1 MKIPYKHISNRI
13 ESSPSI
19 EEISENLFQL
29 GHEHEIFDNIF
40 DIEITPNRGDC
51 ISLNGILRDL
61 SIFYEIGDSKSIFEG
76 KIDDFKD
83 LEFQNHSTNTCKK
96 ISFLKIEVD
105 KIKNDYESEL
115 KDYFQDLKLN
125 RNNFF
130 TDISNFILYETG
142 QPTHCYDLAK
152 IEPNLSLSNEII
164 QMNFLLKHYLEN
176 NQINW

>member
-96 ISFLKIEVD
+96 IFLK
-105 KIKNDYESEL
+105 L
-115 KDYFQDLKLN
+115 K
-125 RNNFF
+125 
-130 TDISNFILYETG
+130 
-142 QPTHCYDLAK
+142 
-152 IEPNLSLSNEII
+152 
-164 QMNFLLKHYLEN
+164 
-176 NQINW
+176 